1 LKPWRN
7 SLEGIWIVS
16 GAHVLLNT
24 GAHEHFR
31 TVFAKKRVEAFV
43 SAKF

>member
-1 LKPWRN
+1 MKPRRN
-7 SLEGIWIVS
+7 SLEGIWLVS

-31 TVFAKKRVEAFV
+31 TVFAKMRIEAFV

>member
-1 LKPWRN
+1 MKPRSN
-7 SLEGIWIVS
+7 SLEGVWVVS

-24 GAHEHFR
+24 GAQEHSK
-31 TVFAKKRVEAFV
+31 TVFAKMRIEAFV